1 MPCKWVFKESMQK
14 NPMIEQLI
22 EAQLNFLDQQF
33 SQSET
38 VATEFTQFYQW
49 FRKQPLQQ
57 IWTFEQINAL
67 LQKQI
72 LNTQATQF
80 IIEQIAEHIKFALI
94 HPANDQTTIAEIIP
108 VLTIDKIAQYVA
120 SKQGH
125 RQRLIHTM
133 VNNPA
138 FSAMISQLIQ
148 HAIQDYLDNS
158 VIAKSVP
165 GVSRFMKMGK
175 SVLENVTDTN
185 LDNAITKYLQ
195 KNILKLS
202 QMSESVLNQ
211 HFDDNKLYHFQANL
225 WHKIKAMPVSVL
237 KNYIEVQDLPQTVGF
252 GHEIWDFM
260 RQSDYMKQQ
269 VHDGVYAWYIRNQE
283 RPFDLLLRDL
293 NIDEALVQHELNN
306 LLNPIIQKMIGSGYL
321 RERSRH
327 YLEQFYYAD
336 ETLKILGIV
345 S

>member
-1 MPCKWVFKESMQK
+1 MQK

-22 EAQLNFLDQQF
+22 DAQLNFLDQSF
-33 SQSET
+33 SHNDT
-38 VATEFTQFYQW
+38 VATEFTHFYQW
-49 FRKQPLQQ
+49 FRKRSLQQ
-57 IWTFEQINAL
+57 IWSFDQINAL

-72 LNTQATQF
+72 LNTPASQF
-80 IIEQIAEHIKFALI
+80 LIEQIAEHIKFALI
-94 HPANDQTTIAEIIP
+94 HPANDSTTIAEIIP

-185 LDNAITKYLQ
+185 LDNAVSKYLQ

-202 QMSESVLNQ
+202 QMSETVLNQ
-211 HFDDNKLYHFQANL
+211 HFDDHKLYHFQANL
-225 WHKIKAMPVSVL
+225 WHKIKALPVSVL
-237 KNYIEVQDLPQTVGF
+237 KNYVEVQDLPQTVAM

-260 RQSDYMKQQ
+260 RQSEYMKQQ
-269 VHDGVYAWYIRNQE
+269 VHDGVYAWYVRNAE

-293 NIDEALVQHELNN
+293 NIDEALIQHELQN
-306 LLNPIIQKMIGSGYL
+306 LLNPIVQQMIESGYL
-321 RERSRH
+321 RERSRL
-327 YLEQFYYAD
+327 YLEQFYYSSEA
-336 ETLKILGIV
+336 LKILNIPT
-345 S
+345 

>member
-1 MPCKWVFKESMQK
+1 MQK

-22 EAQLNFLDQQF
+22 DAQLNFLDQSF
-33 SQSET
+33 SHNDT
-38 VATEFTQFYQW
+38 VATEFTHFYQW
-49 FRKQPLQQ
+49 FRKQTLQQ
-57 IWTFEQINAL
+57 IWSFDQINAL

-72 LNTQATQF
+72 LNTPASQF
-80 IIEQIAEHIKFALI
+80 LIEQIAEHIKFALI
-94 HPANDQTTIAEIIP
+94 HPANDSTTIAEIIP

-185 LDNAITKYLQ
+185 LDNAVSKYLQ

-202 QMSESVLNQ
+202 QMSETVLNQ
-211 HFDDNKLYHFQANL
+211 HFDDHKLYHFQANL
-225 WHKIKAMPVSVL
+225 WHKIKALPVSVL
-237 KNYIEVQDLPQTVGF
+237 KNYVEVQDLPQTVAM

-260 RQSDYMKQQ
+260 RQSEYMKQQ
-269 VHDGVYAWYIRNQE
+269 VHDGVYAWYVRNAE

-293 NIDEALVQHELNN
+293 NIDEALIQHELQN
-306 LLNPIIQKMIGSGYL
+306 LLNPIVQQMIESGYL
-321 RERSRH
+321 RERSRL
-327 YLEQFYYAD
+327 YLEQFYYSSEA
-336 ETLKILGIV
+336 LKILNIPT
-345 S
+345 

>member
-1 MPCKWVFKESMQK
+1 MQK

-22 EAQLNFLDQQF
+22 DAQLNFLDQSF
-33 SQSET
+33 SHNDT
-38 VATEFTQFYQW
+38 VATEFTHFYQW
-49 FRKQPLQQ
+49 FRKQSLQQ
-57 IWTFEQINAL
+57 IWSFDQINTL

-72 LNTQATQF
+72 LNTPASQF
-80 IIEQIAEHIKFALI
+80 LIEQIAEHIKFALI
-94 HPANDQTTIAEIIP
+94 HPANDSTTIAEIIP

-185 LDNAITKYLQ
+185 LDNAVSKYLQ

-202 QMSESVLNQ
+202 QMSETVLNQ
-211 HFDDNKLYHFQANL
+211 HFDDHKLYYFQANL
-225 WHKIKAMPVSVL
+225 WHKIKALPVSVL
-237 KNYIEVQDLPQTVGF
+237 KNYVEVQDLPQTVAM

-260 RQSDYMKQQ
+260 RQSEYMKQQ
-269 VHDGVYAWYIRNQE
+269 VHDGVYAWYVRNAE

-293 NIDEALVQHELNN
+293 NIDEALIQHELQN
-306 LLNPIIQKMIGSGYL
+306 LLNPIVQQMIESGYL
-321 RERSRH
+321 RERSRL
-327 YLEQFYYAD
+327 YLEQFYYSSEA
-336 ETLKILGIV
+336 LKILNIPT
-345 S
+345 

>member
-1 MPCKWVFKESMQK
+1 MQK

-22 EAQLNFLDQQF
+22 EAQLNFLDHSF
-33 SQSET
+33 SQTET
-38 VATEFTQFYQW
+38 VASEFTQFYQW
-49 FRKQPLQQ
+49 FRKQPLQK
-57 IWTFEQINAL
+57 IWNFKQINAL
-67 LQKQI
+67 IQKQI
-72 LNTQATQF
+72 LNTQASQF
-80 IIEQIAEHIKFALI
+80 LIDQIAEHIKFALI
-94 HPANDQTTIAEIIP
+94 HPANDQTSIAEIIP
-108 VLTIDKIAQYVA
+108 VLTVDKIAQYVA
-120 SKQGH
+120 SKKDH

-138 FSAMISQLIQ
+138 FSAMITQLIQ

-165 GVSRFMKMGK
+165 SVSRFMKMGK

-185 LDNAITKYLQ
+185 LDSTISKYLQ

-202 QMSESVLNQ
+202 QMSETVLNQ
-211 HFDDNKLYHFQANL
+211 HFDDDKLYHFQANL
-225 WHKIKAMPVSVL
+225 WHKIKAMPVSVFR
-237 KNYIEVQDLPQTVGF
+237 NYIEVQDLPQTVDL

-269 VHDGVYAWYIRNQE
+269 VHDGLYAWYVRNQE

-293 NIDEALVQHELNN
+293 NIDESLIQHELHA
-306 LLNPIIQKMIGSGYL
+306 LLNPIIQHMIGSGYL
-321 RERSRH
+321 RERSRQ
-327 YLEQFYYAD
+327 YLAQFYYAED
-336 ETLKILGIV
+336 TLKILGIE